1 MWRNITLA
9 HETDFE
15 GWREGAR
22 ALIAEGVPPEQAR
35 FTVGAGAGL
44 FDQPVPEASAQTRPL
59 VVPRAYLDL
68 ARDVILH
75 RSPDRFDLLYRMLWR
90 LQDERNLMRME
101 ADEDVR
107 DAVVRARNVSRAAH
121 KMKAFVRFRLIDGAD
136 HGAPGPGDER
146 WIAWFEPAH
155 RVLERTA
162 PFFARRFSNMTW
174 SILTPDA
181 RALWDGHSLRFGP
194 PARPE
199 EVPEGDPMEDMWRTY
214 YASTFNPARLRTR
227 AMQSEMPRRYWNNLP
242 EARLI
247 PELVKGAEA
256 RARQMIEA
264 APTPANTRFAGVV
277 APSVPRAGLP
287 DALPEMLPEM
297 LPDTLD
303 AMGQALA
310 RCRRCPLWRDATAPV
325 AGEGSPAA
333 RIMIVGEQPG
343 DQEDLAGRPF
353 IGPAGQVL
361 DAALA
366 SAGLARGDVWL
377 TNAVKHF
384 KFTAQGK
391 RRLHRSPDATE
402 IGACSVFLDHER
414 RLIRPKVVVMLGASA
429 ASAVL
434 GRKVE
439 VGALR
444 GQRLGLDDG
453 STGIITWHPA
463 YVLRLPDAQKAAAAR
478 QALADDLARALKL
491 LSPGGD

>member
-1 MWRNITLA
+1 MWHNVTLS

-22 ALIAEGVPPEQAR
+22 ALLAGAVPPSRAR
-35 FTVGAGAGL
+35 FTVGTSAGL
-44 FDQPVPEASAQTRPL
+44 FDQRLPEAKADTRPL

-68 ARDVILH
+68 AQDVILH
-75 RSPDRFDLLYRMLWR
+75 RSIDRFDLLYRMLWR

-107 DAVVRARNVSRAAH
+107 EAFVRARNVSRAAH
-121 KMKAFVRFRLIDGAD
+121 KMKAFVRFRLVDRSEHRAAGTD
-136 HGAPGPGDER
+136 DER

-162 PFFARRFSNMTW
+162 PFFARRFSNMAW
-174 SILTPDA
+174 SILTPDG
-181 RALWDGHSLRFGP
+181 RAVWDGASLHFGP

-247 PELVKGAEA
+247 PELVKGAEG
-256 RARQMIEA
+256 RARQMLEA
-264 APTPANTRFAGVV
+264 APAPANTRFASAI
-277 APSVPRAGLP
+277 APAVPRADVP
-287 DALPEMLPEM
+287 DAIPSV

-303 AMGQALA
+303 AMSEALA

-325 AGEGSPAA
+325 AGEGNAAA

-361 DAALA
+361 DEALA
-366 SAGLARGDVWL
+366 RAGLARGDVWL

-384 KFTAQGK
+384 KFSVQGK

-402 IGACSVFLDHER
+402 IGACSAFLDYER

-434 GRKVE
+434 GRKLE

-444 GQRLGLDDG
+444 GRPLALDDG
-453 STGIITWHPA
+453 STGIVTWHPA

-478 QALADDLARALKL
+478 EALASDLARALTL
-491 LSPGGD
+491 LSSDGG